1 MFHPPSQDKFL
12 AHKFSPRN
20 DYGCSTILLSF
31 RYFTVYTTSLLEMSK
46 VGQSII
52 FVSIINIC
60 RQQPAANYNRSSHSA
75 TETNKAIAKVEFS
88 VAIAT

>member
-31 RYFTVYTTSLLEMSK
+31 RYFKVYTTSLLEMSK

-60 RQQPAANYNRSSHSA
+60 SQPACLQQQVISLFA
-75 TETNKAIAKVEFS
+75 TKTNKSDIF
-88 VAIAT
+88 ITLDNHI

>member
-31 RYFTVYTTSLLEMSK
+31 RYFKVYTTSLLEMSK
-46 VGQSII
+46 LGQTII

-60 RQQPAANYNRSSHSA
+60 QPSPSSNNRSYL
-75 TETNKAIAKVEFS
+75 ENLNQENRKERNLMQY
-88 VAIAT
+88 